1 MFSELAVKITAITKD
16 FESSIKNA
24 QKTMQDVGTT
34 VNQVGKGMST
44 FVTGPIVALGAG
56 FLALAT
62 QTGNYADRILDLSA
76 ITGMSTDAIQ
86 EFQNVAKIAGVSLES
101 VTAASSKLTRQMT
114 ELQTGTGKNAEAL
127 AELGIEFTNLE
138 KMSPDERMKT
148 LIDALANIED
158 PANRARLGTDLLK
171 NSWQDIAPIVALGS
185 VEIDKARQA
194 TRDMGAVMG
203 IDALN
208 NANNFRIGMENL
220 KTEFRAAG
228 QGIMTEFIPIL
239 TDDLMPFI
247 KNTVIPKL
255 REFAEMISN
264 VFARFRELSPETQAT
279 IGKIILLVAAIG
291 PALQIIS
298 KLITIVKSLSAAL
311 LFLNANPVGAIIIGI
326 AALIAIGVL
335 LYKNWD
341 TVSIKLKQ
349 IFNTIKLNVSN
360 AMSTMKI
367 AVLNGVKSI
376 LDAVEKL
383 ADRIP
388 FLSGKVKGLSNDIQK
403 MINEEEVKKANR
415 TLQNEIIQSGL
426 AVDMQRI
433 QTEKLSISQNKLNKD
448 TENLGKATSNLSEA
462 KIKDVEYTEKNIKT
476 TEQLAEAQK
485 IAAENAKRA
494 KDEMLADLNK
504 LGDATISAL
513 KTQYDQQE
521 KLQRNSIERT
531 TDAIRQQ
538 TDNRIKEYEREYKA
552 KLKLID
558 DETNE
563 QINGINIQIENI
575 NNLTKTEDKAKKE
588 QEYISRLLAEEKNLT
603 EAKSA
608 KTREEIQNRINKMI
622 TEREREQT
630 LEQRQIQIDALRLEI
645 NNIRDQSS
653 LKKELAIKE
662 FEDRKNVAE
671 MNLVA
676 QLQYLKNEQE
686 AVRMHFEILRKQE
699 NIEAEA
705 RRLMLNIDN
714 KKLIDLLETY
724 NPKWQDAGANF
735 AESLLKGLRSKNQS
749 IQDEVKSMLQF
760 LDKNN
765 TNVELFP
772 IAKISTAPMFGDR
785 SGIQSP
791 SFIINTQ
798 SMEELPKMSATRLGN
813 AESQTNIYLDGREI
827 TRTIAPHMVDM
838 IRAKGV
844 MA

>member
-62 QTGNYADRILDLSA
+62 QTGNYADRILDLNA

-86 EFQNVAKIAGVSLES
+86 EFQNVAKVAGVSLES

-158 PANRARLGTDLLK
+158 PANRARLGTDLLR

-220 KTEFRAAG
+220 KTEFMAAG

-247 KNTVIPKL
+247 KDTVIPKL

-311 LFLNANPVGAIIIGI
+311 LFLNANPVGAIITGI

-433 QTEKLSISQNKLNKD
+433 QTEKLSISQKKLNKD

-538 TDNRIKEYEREYKA
+538 TDNRIKEYDREYKA

-622 TEREREQT
+622 TERQREQT

-653 LKKELAIKE
+653 LKKELAMKE
-662 FEDRKNVAE
+662 FEDKKNVAE

-705 RRLMLNIDN
+705 RRLMSNIDN

-724 NPKWQDAGANF
+724 NPKWQDAGDNF
-735 AESLLKGLRSKNQS
+735 AESLLKGLRSKNKS

-765 TNVELFP
+765 TNVESFP

-791 SFIINTQ
+791 TFINNTKN
-798 SMEELPKMSATRLGN
+798 MEELPKMSAIRLGN

-827 TRTIAPHMVDM
+827 TRTIAPHMVDTL
-838 IRAKGV
+838 RTKLAY
-844 MA
+844 